1 MVAALRTLR
10 VAGRIAM
17 PRPAIVRAAAVPS
30 VAQRAAFSVSARRF
44 KSDVVKETEVPVSVY
59 TPDSKGVASG
69 SAPDHFTISV
79 KEGAAA
85 PPEPEHEEEVDESVT
100 PLNDKVFKAMP
111 RTLQRMTVHDK
122 VIIITG

>member
-85 PPEPEHEEEVDESVT
+85 PEPAPEEFVDESVI
-100 PLNDKVFKAMP
+100 PLNDKVFKSMP